1 MRGVAASAPQ
11 RWEVNMT
18 SNVRSDRW
26 RDWVMLALG
35 AWLFL
40 SPWILGFT
48 VAPAEGEAVASGF
61 AAAAWNAWILGV
73 VIAALAIWAALKFA
87 EWHDWANG
95 VLGVW
100 LVVAPWI
107 LGFAAQTAALWNHV
121 VVGLLIIALAAWEL
135 WEVRHQPAQRTA

>member
-1 MRGVAASAPQ
+1 MA
-11 RWEVNMT
+11 

-48 VAPAEGEAVASGF
+48 VGVPVEGAEAAAAGF
-61 AAAAWNAWILGV
+61 TAAAWNAWILGV
-73 VIAALAIWAALKFA
+73 VIAALALWAALKFA

-100 LVVAPWI
+100 LVVSPWI
-107 LGFAAQTAALWNHV
+107 LGFAALTTAVWNHV
-121 VVGLLIIALAAWEL
+121 VVGLLIVALAAREL
-135 WEVRHQPAQRTA
+135 WDVRHQPSQRTA